1 MVVRMAAASMA
12 LALVMALVSQPQG
25 AVAFAPTLAL
35 RGRMFLSDQ
44 RCIAARCS
52 RVQMKMGMGFDTG
65 ICQNR
70 CAKKLTNTHKHGH
83 THMHAHTHTHACTHT
98 CSHTHAHT
106 NTHTQEIAAARAVA
120 ACLEACRACPQ
131 VWRKF
136 SRILRLSQPWK
147 TQRSGR
153 PWRR

>member
-25 AVAFAPTLAL
+25 ALAFAPTLAL

-65 ICQNR
+65 ICQNI
-70 CAKKLTNTHKHGH
+70 CARTNSNKH
-83 THMHAHTHTHACTHT
+83 TH
-98 CSHTHAHT
+98 
-106 NTHTQEIAAARAVA
+106 IRARAY
-120 ACLEACRACPQ
+120 
-131 VWRKF
+131 KH
-136 SRILRLSQPWK
+136 
-147 TQRSGR
+147 
-153 PWRR
+153 